1 MRIMK
6 ILLIVLLNIII
17 IPLFSQPFSPIEDL
31 DVLAMQEDVL
41 KSEYPHVFEELEI
54 LDSYMIN
61 EHHSKITYK
70 MDGIYHEAIMN
81 HKRKDLLLVA
91 IAAELAADQV
101 PDVVLNALRN
111 SKYGNQDMVKSFK
124 VSTPFMEYFYAFD
137 VAEKD
142 TTRRVYFNEL
152 GVIQSKP
159 Y

>member
-1 MRIMK
+1 MRILK
-6 ILLIVLLNIII
+6 ISSILLLTLFVN
-17 IPLFSQPFSPIEDL
+17 PLFAQPYSLIEDT
-31 DVLAMQEDVL
+31 DVLAMQEEVL

-70 MDGIYHEAIMN
+70 MDGIYHEAVMN
-81 HKRKDLLLVA
+81 HERKDLLLVA
-91 IAAELAADQV
+91 IAAELTKEQV
-101 PDVVLNALRN
+101 PEVILNALRN
-111 SKYGNQDMVKSFK
+111 SKYGNRELVQSFK

-142 TTRRVYFNEL
+142 TTRRVYLNEL